1 MRDARARGRQEAAMD
16 HVIAS
21 GPADVAEADR
31 LAELL
36 RASGLPGKFECV
48 TIEDETGL
56 EASLAQDK
64 DGASTYVLLVSQDF
78 AERIRSLVALD
89 GLLGTL
95 LLGRRRVLVAC
106 LPEDEMPPRDLMS
119 VVNRHDGIVGETS
132 LEGLARRVTGRLAR
146 IHINTPAAPQV
157 RGAPG
162 SSPTMRRWL
171 VGAIVLLL
179 ALLGVMIFQSLGKG
193 RP

>member
-1 MRDARARGRQEAAMD
+1 MD

-21 GPADVAEADR
+21 GPEDVAEADR

-36 RASGLPGKFECV
+36 RTSGLPGKFECL

-56 EASLAQDK
+56 EETLKQDR
-64 DGASTYVLLVSQDF
+64 DGASTYVLLASCAF
-78 AERIRSLVALD
+78 AERVRSLVALD

-95 LLGRRRVLVAC
+95 LLGRRRVLIAC
-106 LPEDEMPPRDLMS
+106 LPEEEAPPRNLMS

-146 IHINTPAAPQV
+146 VHINSPAAPHV
-157 RGAPG
+157 RGTATPAPA
-162 SSPTMRRWL
+162 MRNWL

-179 ALLGVMIFQSLGKG
+179 ALLGFMLFRAMGSG